1 MDIEKKWR
9 ILNEVIL
16 DLPEEYIRQ
25 VKINYDA
32 KLISMIFLEKLDNN
46 HNHNNND
53 NNNQKIIFSELKY
66 YNYEMKDIYYLVS
79 KFSYILMMKN
89 YTVAYFPNY
98 KKDGYNLYINNMMY
112 SLHLEDDM
120 ITLQH
125 HQLQVKI

>member
-9 ILNEVIL
+9 ILNEAIL
-16 DLPEEYIRQ
+16 DLPEEYIRHIM
-25 VKINYDA
+25 INYDA
-32 KLISMIFLEKLDNN
+32 KLISMIFLEKLNYDN
-46 HNHNNND
+46 HND
-53 NNNQKIIFSELKY
+53 NQKIVFSELKY
-66 YNYEMKDIYYLVS
+66 YNYEMKDMYYLVS

-89 YTVAYFPNY
+89 YTVSYFPNY

-125 HQLQVKI
+125 HRFQVKT